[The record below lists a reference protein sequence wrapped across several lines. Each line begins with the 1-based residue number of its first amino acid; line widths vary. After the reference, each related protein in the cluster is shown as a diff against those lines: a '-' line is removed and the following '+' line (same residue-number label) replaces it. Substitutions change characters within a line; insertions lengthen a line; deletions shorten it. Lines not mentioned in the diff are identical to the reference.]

1 MMSSSANDASDSL
14 KHTCFFS
21 NDFFEEFWVGERD
34 FMCHDMSDG
43 RTGDVKNADS
53 NGSLTPTQRRPQSP
67 KGKSGDDVVN
77 PLKALRSL
85 NTSAEKFV
93 RKQREEEVPLEP
105 FVSNPFLMSVCQLR
119 SLLNLLSDKKE

>member
-1 MMSSSANDASDSL
+1 
-14 KHTCFFS
+14 
-21 NDFFEEFWVGERD
+21 
-34 FMCHDMSDG
+34 MCHDLSDG

-93 RKQREEEVPLEP
+93 RKQREEEVPLKP
-105 FVSNPFLMSVCQLR
+105 FISNLFLMSVCQLR
-119 SLLNLLSDKKE
+119 SLLNQLSDKKE